1 MEYKWV
7 VLTNTT
13 LGVIMSSINM
23 YIVLIS
29 LPTIFRGLNVNP
41 FLPGEFDYLLWV
53 LMGYSIVLASVLVTF
68 GRISDLFGRTRLYT
82 LGFIIFTVASVLLSL
97 IPSNS
102 GNFGALL
109 LIVFRIVQAIGGG
122 FLMVNSTALLTDAFP
137 PGERGK
143 ALGLNQASFII
154 GSFLGIIL
162 GGLLSNYD
170 WHLLFLVN
178 VPFAIAGALWSIFKL
193 KRVDR
198 RNVRVK
204 IDYWGNLTLALGL
217 VLITLGFT
225 YALMPYGNSEMGWTS
240 PLVIASF
247 IAGTALIIAFI
258 PIELRQEEPLFKL
271 SLFRVRPFTYGIM
284 ALFLSSLARGA
295 IMFLLTI
302 WLQGIYLPLHG
313 FSYTETP
320 FWAGIYML
328 PMLVGTVIMAPIG
341 GSLTD
346 KYGARVIATVG
357 MIIIAISLYLL
368 TLLPYNFDL
377 VKFESILF
385 LNGVG
390 NGLFA
395 SPNTTSIMNALHP
408 RDRGA
413 GNGMRQTFSNVGSTI
428 SMAMFFTIAISIFS
442 QYVPI
447 RIHEIALS
455 YELPSDIA
463 NTLASIPASSLLFAT
478 FLGMD
483 PVSVLPSSLTNGLP
497 TSIMKL
503 LDSNTFLPSVLGP
516 PFMMGLRFS
525 LYISIV
531 FVAIGAVLSYMRGGR
546 YVYEESI
553 RKGAYAS

>member
-13 LGVIMSSINM
+13 LGGVIMSSINM

-29 LPTIFRGLNVNP
+29 LPTIFRGGLNVNP
-41 FLPGEFDYLLWV
+41 FLPGGEFDYLLWV

-284 ALFLSSLARGA
+284 ALFLSSLARGGA

-408 RDRGA
+408 RDRGGA

-503 LDSNTFLPSVLGP
+503 LDSNTFLPA
-516 PFMMGLRFS
+516 S
-525 LYISIV
+525 LVPHS
-531 FVAIGAVLSYMRGGR
+531 
-546 YVYEESI
+546 
-553 RKGAYAS
+553 